1 MKLLLSHI
9 ADLDGVTPVI
19 LLNLLQ
25 ENFEYQ
31 LLDNNDLSKYIL
43 DRIDTDYF
51 EKYDIIYI
59 TDLGMNKECADKI
72 KNSKYASKFILFD
85 HHESHYYLN
94 DYDFATVMEEHDNY
108 KVCGTTLLYN
118 YLIKEYNNDILKR
131 NNVVMFV
138 ELVRENDTWQFTDLK
153 DDSFNLNNLFAF
165 YGKDKFIDNYTI
177 FLKNNKEFYFTNME
191 LVILESLN
199 RQKEEYLSS
208 MKDKVMFKQIQGYN
222 IGFVFAENYRSEL
235 GNYLAEVYY
244 DKVDF
249 IAIINMARHI
259 SFRGKKENNP
269 PIRFAEMYGGGGH
282 PLACALKYPSN
293 LKDKIIDYIFGEEC
307 K

>member
-19 LLNLLQ
+19 LLNLLK
-25 ENFEYQ
+25 EDFEYE
-31 LLDNNDLSKYIL
+31 LFDNNDLSSFIL
-43 DRIDTDYF
+43 DKINDNYFDKFDT
-51 EKYDIIYI
+51 IYI
-59 TDLGMNKECADKI
+59 TDLGITRECADKI
-72 KNSKYASKFILFD
+72 VNSKYKDKFKLFD

-94 DYDFATVMEEHDNY
+94 DYEFANVIEEHDNY
-108 KVCGTTLLYN
+108 KVCGTSLFYN
-118 YLIKEYNNDILKR
+118 YLINNYDNDIFKK
-131 NNVVMFV
+131 NSVVMFV

-165 YGKDKFIDNYTI
+165 YGRDKFIEIYSK
-177 FLKNNKEFYFTNME
+177 FLNDNKEFYFTKME

-199 RQKEEYLSS
+199 RQKQEYLES
-208 MKDKVMFKQIQGYN
+208 MVDKVMFKKIKGYN
-222 IGFVFAENYRSEL
+222 IGFVFAEQYRSEL

-259 SFRGKKENNP
+259 SFRGKKENIP
-269 PIRFAEMYGGGGH
+269 PNKFASIYGGGGH
-282 PLACALKYPSN
+282 PLACALKYPSD
-293 LKDKIIDYIFGEEC
+293 LKDKIIEYIFGD

>member
-25 ENFEYQ
+25 EDFEYQ
-31 LLDNNDLSKYIL
+31 LFDNNDLSAFIFG
-43 DRIDTDYF
+43 RIDTNYF
-51 EKYDIIYI
+51 DKYDLIYI
-59 TDLGMNKECADKI
+59 TDLGITKECADKI
-72 KNSKYASKFILFD
+72 MHSKYNKKFILFD

-94 DYDFATVMEEHDNY
+94 DYSFATVMEEHDDY
-108 KVCGTTLLYN
+108 KVCGTTLFYN
-118 YLIKEYNNDILKR
+118 YLMKEYQNDILKR

-165 YGKDKFIDNYTI
+165 YGKDKFIENYTK
-177 FLKNNKEFYFTNME
+177 FLRNNKEFYFTNME

-199 RQKEEYLSS
+199 RQREEYLES

-269 PIRFAEMYGGGGH
+269 PIKFASLYGGGGH
-282 PLACALKYPSN
+282 PLACALKYPSD

>member
-19 LLNLLQ
+19 LLNLLK
-25 ENFEYQ
+25 ENFDYE
-31 LLDNNDLSKYIL
+31 LFDNNDLSGFIL
-43 DRIDTDYF
+43 DKIDTNYF
-51 EKYDIIYI
+51 DKYDTIYI
-59 TDLGMNKECADKI
+59 TDLGITKECADKI
-72 KNSKYASKFILFD
+72 INSKYKDKFLLFD

-94 DYDFATVMEEHDNY
+94 DYEFAQVLEEQGNY
-108 KVCGTTLLYN
+108 KVCGTTLFYD
-118 YLIKEYNNDILKR
+118 YLIKNYNNDILKR
-131 NNVVMFV
+131 NNVIMFV

-165 YGKDKFIDNYTI
+165 YGKDKFIETYTK
-177 FLKNNKEFYFTNME
+177 FLNENKEFYFTKIE

-199 RQKEEYLSS
+199 RQKKEYLES
-208 MKDKVMFKQIQGYN
+208 MVDKIIFRKIKGYD
-222 IGFVFAENYRSEL
+222 IGFVFAEQYRSEL
-235 GNYLAEVYY
+235 GNYLAEVYI

-259 SFRGKKENNP
+259 SFRGKKENRP
-269 PIRFAEMYGGGGH
+269 PNKFAEIYGGGGH
-282 PLACALKYPSN
+282 PLACALKYPSD
-293 LKDKIIDYIFGEEC
+293 LKEKIIDYIFGE

>member
-19 LLNLLQ
+19 LLNLLK
-25 ENFEYQ
+25 EDFDYE
-31 LLDNNDLSKYIL
+31 LFDNSDLSSFIL
-43 DRIDTDYF
+43 DKIKTNYF
-51 EKYDIIYI
+51 DKYDTIYI
-59 TDLGMNKECADKI
+59 TDLGITRECANIIVK
-72 KNSKYASKFILFD
+72 SKYKDKFKLFD

-94 DYDFATVMEEHDNY
+94 DYEFAKVLEEHDNY
-108 KVCGTTLLYN
+108 KVCGTSLFYN
-118 YLIKEYNNDILKR
+118 YLIDNYNNDILTK
-131 NNVVMFV
+131 NSVVMFV

-165 YGKDKFIDNYTI
+165 YGKDKFIEIYTK
-177 FLKNNKEFYFTNME
+177 FLNENKEFYFTKME

-199 RQKEEYLSS
+199 RQKQEYLES
-208 MKDKVMFKQIQGYN
+208 MVDKVMFKKIKGYN

-259 SFRGKKENNP
+259 SFRGKKENIP
-269 PIRFAEMYGGGGH
+269 PNKFASIYGGGGH
-282 PLACALKYPSN
+282 PLACALKYPSD
-293 LKDKIIDYIFGEEC
+293 LKDKIIEYIFGEE
-307 K
+307 